1 MGVAQHHNYI
11 FVGLSFI
18 FVTLIFVAIFGA
30 NNPGQVVTFAR
41 VFGFLGAIITAIFA
55 LYFHRK
61 VVIPL
66 VAMVDYLQ
74 AFTQKRVPPAVPTE
88 VTGDF
93 ADFTDSLQ
101 EFMRDFAQFRKLLD
115 DTHKLIMYS
124 SKETTQSYEALV
136 SSSKEQSSR
145 AASVSSNLEHITK
158 SVTRLNANVQELV
171 STAEESSAAMEQ
183 MATSVHQVAK
193 NAMHVA
199 TLSED
204 TVNRAM
210 ESGKTVQETIDGIN
224 KISQTIAKLTEVIN
238 NLGTKSGTIGVIIQT
253 INNISKST
261 NLLALNAA
269 IEAARAG
276 EHGKGFAVVAD
287 EVRKLA
293 DDSAKAT
300 TEIARLI
307 MDIQEEVRK
316 AIETSEEGSN
326 QIEIEINKATAA
338 QEAVEDIIKNIA
350 SVTNSMKEI
359 NIATQEQKAG
369 SDQIVKGVEYVTE
382 LTQQISEAIQ
392 EQTVNSSQATGDV
405 AKIAQDIA
413 QSLTSL
419 ESLSIL
425 TNSITEQS
433 HVILRASRK
442 FFREEDRET
451 MG

>member
-1 MGVAQHHNYI
+1 MGLDKNY
-11 FVGLSFI
+11 L
-18 FVTLIFVAIFGA
+18 L
-30 NNPGQVVTFAR
+30 VTFALVGMFMALAVVPLAVSDPGILKR
-41 VFGFLGAIITAIFA
+41 FVAGLGLIGAILTAGFSF
-55 LYFHRK
+55 YFRK
-61 VVIPL
+61 RVVQP
-66 VAMVDYLQ
+66 VEAMMRYLS
-74 AFTQKRVPPAVPTE
+74 AFTQKRVPPATPPE
-88 VTGDF
+88 LSGEF
-93 ADFTDSLQ
+93 HDFTINLT
-101 EFMRDFAQFRKLLD
+101 EFMDDFAQFRKLLD

-136 SSSKEQSSR
+136 SSSKEQSNR
-145 AASVSSNLEHITK
+145 AASVSSNLEHISK
-158 SVTRLNANVQELV
+158 SVQKLNQNVQELV

-183 MATSVHQVAK
+183 MAASVHQVAR
-193 NAMHVA
+193 NAMNVA

-204 TVNRAM
+204 TVTKAH
-210 ESGKTVQETIDGIN
+210 ESGKVVQDTIDGIN
-224 KISQTIAKLTEVIN
+224 KISQIINKLTEVIN
-238 NLGTKSGTIGVIIQT
+238 NLGTKSGTIGVIIKT

-307 MDIQEEVRK
+307 LDIQDEVRK
-316 AIETSEEGSN
+316 AIETSEEGSA
-326 QIEIEINKATAA
+326 QIELEITKATVA
-338 QEAVEDIIKNIA
+338 QEAVEDIITNIA
-350 SVTNSMKEI
+350 SVTSSMREI

-382 LTQQISEAIQ
+382 LTQQISESIQ
-392 EQTVNSSQATGDV
+392 EQTVNSNQATGDV

-451 MG
+451 MA

>member
-1 MGVAQHHNYI
+1 MGLERNFNVI
-11 FVGLSFI
+11 TVMMVGLFLVLGLVPAI
-18 FVTLIFVAIFGA
+18 APNPQQLGRAVMVAGILGA
-30 NNPGQVVTFAR
+30 VVTGAVAALFRRRVVQPLDAMIAYLTAFA
-41 VFGFLGAIITAIFA
+41 
-55 LYFHRK
+55 
-61 VVIPL
+61 
-66 VAMVDYLQ
+66 
-74 AFTQKRVPPAVPTE
+74 QKRVPPAAPPE
-88 VTGDF
+88 VAGEFVGFTQHLSSFMDDF
-93 ADFTDSLQ
+93 S
-101 EFMRDFAQFRKLLD
+101 EFRKKLD

-136 SSSKEQSSR
+136 ASSKEQSSR
-145 AASVSSNLEHITK
+145 AASVSQNLEHISK
-158 SVTRLNANVQELV
+158 SVQKLNANVQELV

-183 MATSVHQVAK
+183 MAASIHQVAR
-193 NAMHVA
+193 NAMNVA

-204 TVNRAM
+204 TVTKAL
-210 ESGKTVQETIDGIN
+210 ESGKVVQDTIDGIN
-224 KISQTIAKLTEVIN
+224 KISQIINKLTEVIN
-238 NLGTKSGTIGVIIQT
+238 NLGTKSGTIGVIIKT

-307 MDIQEEVRK
+307 LDIQDEVTK
-316 AIETSEEGSN
+316 AIETSEEGSA
-326 QIEIEINKATAA
+326 QIELEISKATMA
-338 QEAVEDIIKNIA
+338 QEAVENIIRNIA

-392 EQTVNSSQATGDV
+392 EQTVNSNQATDDV
-405 AKIAQDIA
+405 VKIAQDIA

-433 HVILRASRK
+433 HVILRASRR

-451 MG
+451 MA